1 MVKTMADEAFY
12 RVLFVALYA
21 LFFIVRGYYRF
32 VKPELAEPEKA
43 EKERKPFGKAEAAI
57 SCVILGYF
65 GSMILYLLD
74 LSWFAWTQIPN
85 YPETV
90 RWVGVLVALANIPLL
105 AWIHRTLGKQYSPCL
120 RIKESHSLI
129 TVGPY
134 ARVRHPMYTVLNG
147 FSFGISL
154 VTANFFI
161 ICFAILLTIV
171 FPFIARKEEQM
182 MLEEFDDEYR
192 EYMKRT
198 GRFFPKISRNQKD
211 ESKESSVS
219 SR

>member
-1 MVKTMADEAFY
+1 MADEAFY

-32 VKPELAEPEKA
+32 VKPKLAEQEKA
-43 EKERKPFGKAEAAI
+43 EKGRKPFGKAEVAI
-57 SCVILGYF
+57 SCVILGSF
-65 GSMILYLLD
+65 GSIILYLLD
-74 LSWFAWTQIPN
+74 LPWFAWTQIPG

-90 RWVGVLVALANIPLL
+90 RWVGVLVVLADVPLL

-134 ARVRHPMYTVLNG
+134 ARVRHPMYTVLTG
-147 FSFGISL
+147 FSLGISL
-154 VTANFFI
+154 VTANLLI
-161 ICFAILLTIV
+161 ICFAILLIIL

-182 MLEEFDDEYR
+182 MLQEFGDEYR
-192 EYMKRT
+192 EYMKRS
-198 GRFFPKISRNQKD
+198 GRFFPKMSRNRKD
-211 ESKESSVS
+211 EDACRRMPLS
-219 SR
+219 